1 MPSADW
7 DFLWSIYVSNLKF
20 LTLFVMKLRMA
31 MQNEENGV
39 VQGHQGSLK
48 VISNIVAHSTESTQ
62 LPFFSINRNYASVL
76 YYSRNSELFVKNQ
89 KSSIFTYPTRILV
102 LQLRETLFEFH
113 QHVWALE
120 NQNPWG
126 TMLHC

>member
-62 LPFFSINRNYASVL
+62 LPFLALIETTHLSCTIQETASYLLKIKSRPFSPTPLA
-76 YYSRNSELFVKNQ
+76 FWC
-89 KSSIFTYPTRILV
+89 SS
-102 LQLRETLFEFH
+102 
-113 QHVWALE
+113 
-120 NQNPWG
+120 
-126 TMLHC
+126 